1 MRPATRM
8 TETLFGEDMSKMLT
22 VDNITPLVVY
32 LASEQC
38 EITHEIFTAGGGRFS
53 RVGISTD
60 VGYFN
65 PNASAEDIL
74 NNIDEVRDLSN
85 SIYPTSLAD
94 ELPLFNEA
102 MKKGM

>member
-1 MRPATRM
+1 MGSEMCIRDSNRIVYELIAADTV
-8 TETLFGEDMSKMLT
+8 ETT
-22 VDNITPLVVY
+22 TY
-32 LASEQC
+32 
-38 EITHEIFTAGGGRFS
+38 AG
-53 RVGISTD
+53 VGISTD

-65 PNASAEDIL
+65 PSASAEDIL

-85 SIYPTSLAD
+85 SIYPSSLAD